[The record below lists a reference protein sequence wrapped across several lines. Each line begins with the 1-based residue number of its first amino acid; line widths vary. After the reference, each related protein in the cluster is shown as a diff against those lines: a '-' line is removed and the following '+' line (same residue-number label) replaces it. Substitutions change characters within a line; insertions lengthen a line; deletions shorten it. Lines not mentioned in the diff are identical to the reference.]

1 MCQKSALQ
9 CQLTC
14 LFALYTVNPS
24 PSPLKAIHIV
34 MRAQKILYK
43 IYQVL
48 GKLSTLINY
57 CIQLQK
63 RLSGAVDQSR
73 DGMGEVMSS
82 SYYMLEF
89 FSVNTFCQKDAC

>member
-1 MCQKSALQ
+1 MWKKSALQ

-14 LFALYTVNPS
+14 LYALYTVT
-24 PSPLKAIHIV
+24 PSPLPLEAIHIV

-48 GKLSTLINY
+48 GKLLILINY

-73 DGMGEVMSS
+73 DRSAPTPILMISGPRPP
-82 SYYMLEF
+82 
-89 FSVNTFCQKDAC
+89 TA

>member
-1 MCQKSALQ
+1 
-9 CQLTC
+9 
-14 LFALYTVNPS
+14 
-24 PSPLKAIHIV
+24 

-48 GKLSTLINY
+48 GKLSILINY
-57 CIQLQK
+57 CILLQK
-63 RLSGAVDQSR
+63 RLSGAVDQSW

-82 SYYMLEF
+82 ILLNVGFF